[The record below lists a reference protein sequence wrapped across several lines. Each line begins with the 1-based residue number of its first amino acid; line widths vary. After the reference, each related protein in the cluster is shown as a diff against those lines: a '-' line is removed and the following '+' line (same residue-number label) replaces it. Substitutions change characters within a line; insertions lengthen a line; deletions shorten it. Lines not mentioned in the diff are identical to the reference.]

1 MAIEV
6 KIPAIGESITSGVVS
21 VWHKKSGD
29 FVNEGDALFTLETDK
44 VSTEIVAEK
53 AGLLQ
58 TKVPE
63 GQEVKIGEVVATID
77 ESKRPPEEKKVP
89 EAKKTEKPPEKKE
102 EPGEKKKEP
111 ESEKKAAEEK
121 PPVAAGDLSAV
132 ASAKADDRGAPQP
145 TVAATALL
153 SPAVRRIVEEE
164 HIEPD
169 KIHGTGKGGRLTK
182 GDALAAAQERGKA
195 DSSAVALAKAEEK
208 IEARA
213 AEPSADGRFV
223 RKKMSPLRR
232 KIAQQLVM
240 AQHTAAILTTFNEC
254 DLSAVQELR
263 RKAQE
268 EFTKKNGV
276 KLGLM
281 SFFVKACVE
290 ALKAVPVV
298 NGRIEDDDFIQNNF
312 YDIGVA
318 VGTER
323 GLVVPVVRDADKKS
337 FADLE
342 RDIADYA
349 SLARDGKLKIEDLQG
364 GTFTITNGGVYGS
377 LFATP
382 ILNPPQSG
390 ILGMHK
396 IMPRPVAMDGKVEVR
411 PMMYLALSYDHRA
424 IDGKEAVT
432 FLIKV
437 KDCIEDPKKL
447 PLDF

>member
-1 MAIEV
+1 MRLDRDAFSPMPIEV
-6 KIPAIGESITSGVVS
+6 KIPAVGESITSGVVS

-29 FVNEGDALFTLETDK
+29 FVNAGDALFTLETDK

-53 AGLLQ
+53 AGVLE
-58 TKVPE
+58 TKIPE

-77 ESKRPPEEKKVP
+77 DSKS
-89 EAKKTEKPPEKKE
+89 APEKKKAE
-102 EPGEKKKEP
+102 RPPEKKKEP
-111 ESEKKAAEEK
+111 AAENKETEAEKKRVEEK
-121 PPVAAGDLSAV
+121 EKKTPPE
-132 ASAKADDRGAPQP
+132 KEKP
-145 TVAATALL
+145 L

-164 HIEPD
+164 ELEPER
-169 KIHGTGKGGRLTK
+169 ISPTGKDGRLTK
-182 GDALAAAQERGKA
+182 GDVLAAVKERRSVGE
-195 DSSAVALAKAEEK
+195 AVSFPGVTAPPPPVEHNQQ
-208 IEARA
+208 
-213 AEPSADGRFV
+213 SADGRFT
-223 RKKMSPLRR
+223 RKRMSPLRR
-232 KIAQQLVM
+232 KIAAQLVM
-240 AQHTAAILTTFNEC
+240 AQQTAAILTTFNEC
-254 DLSAVQELR
+254 DMSAVQELR
-263 RKAQE
+263 AKSQE
-268 EFTKKNGV
+268 KFTKKNSV

-281 SFFVKACVE
+281 SFFIKACVE

-298 NGRIEDDDFIQNNF
+298 NGRIEGDDFIQNNF

-323 GLVVPVVRDADKKS
+323 GLVVPIVRDADKKS
-337 FADLE
+337 FAELE
-342 RDIADYA
+342 RDIADFA
-349 SLARDGKLKIEDLQG
+349 STARDGKLKIEDLQG

-396 IMPRPVAMDGKVEVR
+396 IMPRPVAVDGKAEVR

-437 KDCIEDPKKL
+437 KECIEDPKKL